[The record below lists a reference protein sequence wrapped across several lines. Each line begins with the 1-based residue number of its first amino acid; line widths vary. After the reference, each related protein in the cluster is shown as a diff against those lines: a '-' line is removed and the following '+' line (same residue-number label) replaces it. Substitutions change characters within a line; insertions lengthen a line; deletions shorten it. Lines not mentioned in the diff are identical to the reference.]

1 MSLASSTPNSCCGPF
16 ITQNAS
22 VHVQFQLVTLG
33 LNWKFTPTDTAA
45 SKPWEGGCF
54 GGHVGGAWGNDTNAN
69 YSGSFFS
76 CFTATTQILMADGT
90 TRPIAAVKIG
100 DEVVGENGEV
110 NRVVDIETPVLGSR
124 KLYAFNDGPA
134 FVTPEHPFMTRA
146 GWKSIAP
153 EATFA
158 ENGDLSVGALKV
170 GDEVV
175 RWETV
180 TTRAKPMPVAFGGMV
195 QSPPMKAIRP
205 RWSTICDSTG
215 ITPISRTTISCTI
228 NRVAAPG
235 SWLSAGL
242 ISGLTVRLGN
252 TS

>member
-1 MSLASSTPNSCCGPF
+1 
-16 ITQNAS
+16 
-22 VHVQFQLVTLG
+22 

-45 SKPWEGGCF
+45 SKPWEGGYF

-195 QSPPMKAIRP
+195 QSPRVEVLVETKFSPLE
-205 RWSTICDSTG
+205 STTAHEGDPSTMVY
-215 ITPISRTTISCTI
+215 
-228 NRVAAPG
+228 N
-235 SWLSAGL
+235 L
-242 ISGLTVRLGN
+242 RLDGN
-252 TS
+252 HTYFANNYLVHNK